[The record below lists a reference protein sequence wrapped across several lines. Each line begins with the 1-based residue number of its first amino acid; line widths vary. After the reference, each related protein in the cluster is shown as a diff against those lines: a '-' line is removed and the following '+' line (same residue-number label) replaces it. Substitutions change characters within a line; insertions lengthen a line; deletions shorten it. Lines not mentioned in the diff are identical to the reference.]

1 MPRGVKA
8 VAADGTPAKARAPQ
22 KRVFHFIIDKEI
34 LASGDE
40 NASPV
45 VEVFTDA
52 RKLVD
57 FMFGS
62 GTGFDK
68 AKHAH
73 FKYEV
78 VSRSPDAAEPE
89 MAD

>member
-1 MPRGVKA
+1 MAPPKKIRAEGE
-8 VAADGTPAKARAPQ
+8 AAKPRAPQ

-57 FMFGS
+57 FMFGA
-62 GTGFDK
+62 GTGFDR

-73 FKYEV
+73 FKYEIT
-78 VSRSPDAAEPE
+78 SKPTDASQPDLAV
-89 MAD
+89 